1 MQMRQQTERKFCFN
15 GLPAGAD
22 FAGLAREATGL
33 EISPTWVLGSGR
45 NAEVVVT
52 STDQA
57 EHWSVYLRLVR
68 GEARLLHEARG
79 MIGAARALVAA
90 DHGCG
95 FPVSL
100 EAWDMRC
107 AADSLRGFPEALRAA
122 LQREVV
128 FRLQDSHAGF
138 ALAAWI
144 DLARHQ
150 AARRCD
156 QSAGR

>member
-1 MQMRQQTERKFCFN
+1 MRQKTEGKFCFK

-33 EISPTWVLGSGR
+33 EISPTWQLGSGR
-45 NAEVVVT
+45 DAEAAVT

-68 GEARLLHEARG
+68 GEARLLHDARG
-79 MIGAARALVAA
+79 MAGAAHALVAA
-90 DHGCG
+90 DRGCG

-107 AADSLRGFPEALRAA
+107 EADSLRVFPEALRQDV
-122 LQREVV
+122 QRAVV

-150 AARRCD
+150 AAHRRD
-156 QSAGR
+156 RAAGR